1 MSTDDRVGP
10 RAVDRTLVAVV
21 GITALALVAR
31 LVGLGTRIMHWDEG
45 RVGYWILRYHE
56 TGEFA
61 YRPIIHGPFLPIV
74 NDYVFTVLPP
84 SDFSAR
90 LVVAVVGGVLPLT
103 ALLFRTRLRNS
114 ETVALSLFLAVNP
127 LFVYYSRFMRND
139 VLVAAFSFAALGFFV
154 YGYDR
159 KDPKYLYPAG
169 AALALGLTAKEN
181 GLVYILC
188 YLGGAFLLFDHR
200 LVRAAQAGR
209 PVKQT
214 ARDYLVYVKT
224 GLSSWAGDLN
234 TGIFWLS
241 VHTVGGVAAFLFVI
255 VFFYAPRPD
264 FWQMFGDVGMAPAVL
279 EQATVGAW
287 EKFYGQWATGSHQAH
302 DYLPFLFD
310 LLETIVY
317 GSGVLVVFAL
327 LGFVVDGY
335 SNGRS
340 RDLVAFAAY
349 WGVASVVGYPVAT
362 DIQAPWAAIHVVLPL
377 AIPAAVGGGYIYR
390 TARQSVAIE
399 DAIGTTI
406 AALVILS
413 AVVGVAG
420 ANVTYVDSTSESDK
434 QVLQWAQPNNDLKD
448 TLQTMGRIAQTN
460 EGHDVLFYGTKH
472 PNSGETLFYVKDE
485 SAPLEN
491 WQVSNWHSRLPL
503 PWYTEMYGANV
514 TSTPPNVT
522 ATEMA
527 RDAPPVVIAYDWNRT
542 ELEEALPGYA
552 VYEHKFKLWNE
563 DIVVFIDESKLPADD
578 QTRASVGRTEP
589 AVRERVRA
597 VPTG

>member
-10 RAVDRTLVAVV
+10 RSANRTLLAVFA
-21 GITALALVAR
+21 ITALALVAR
-31 LVGLGTRIMHWDEG
+31 LVGLGTRVMHWDEG

-90 LVVAVVGGVLPLT
+90 LVVAVVGGLLPLT
-103 ALLFRTRLRNS
+103 ALLFWTRLRNS
-114 ETVALSLFLAVNP
+114 ETVALALFLAVNP

-139 VLVAAFSFAALGFFV
+139 VLVAAFSFAALGFV
-154 YGYDR
+154 VAAYDR
-159 KDPKYLYPAG
+159 RDLKYLYPAG
-169 AALALGLTAKEN
+169 VALALGLTAKEN
-181 GLVYILC
+181 GLIYIVC
-188 YLGGAFLLFDHR
+188 YLGGAFVLFDHR
-200 LVRAAQAGR
+200 LLRAAQADR
-209 PVKQT
+209 PLKQT
-214 ARDYLVYVKT
+214 ARGYLVSTKT
-224 GLSSWAGDLN
+224 GLSSWAGDVKS
-234 TGIFWLS
+234 GVFWVVAHS
-241 VHTVGGVAAFLFVI
+241 AGAVAAFFLVI

-264 FWQMFGDVGMAPAVL
+264 LWQMFGDVSMAPDVL

-287 EKFYGQWATGSHQAH
+287 EKFYGQWASGSHQSH

-310 LLETIVY
+310 ILETIVY
-317 GSGVLVVFAL
+317 GSGVLVVFSL

-335 SNGRS
+335 SSGRS

-349 WGVASVVGYPVAT
+349 WAVASVIGYPVAT

-377 AIPAAVGGGYIYR
+377 TIPAAIGGGYIYR

-399 DAIGTTI
+399 DAIGTGI

-420 ANVTYVDSTSESDK
+420 ANVAYVDSTSENDK

-448 TLQTMGRIAQTN
+448 TLQQMGRIAETN

-472 PNSGETLFYVKDE
+472 PSSGETLFYVQDE
-485 SAPLEN
+485 SDVLAH

-527 RDAPPVVIAYDWNRT
+527 QDAPPVVIAYDWNRS
-542 ELEEALPGYA
+542 ELEDALPGYT
-552 VYEHKFKLWNE
+552 VHEHKFKLWNE
-563 DIVVFIDESKLPADD
+563 NIVVFIDEEDYVNEQRADLR
-578 QTRASVGRTEP
+578 RAEP
-589 AVRERVRA
+589 ASTKRVRNA
-597 VPTG
+597 PVV